1 MNAGWVMKWCVKV
14 CKLAFIG
21 IKLGFLLIIFTI
33 SMLILGQ
40 VKYKRTR
47 VVIIYKTCKSLLA

>member
-1 MNAGWVMKWCVKV
+1 MKLCLKV
-14 CKLAFIG
+14 YKLAFIG